1 MDAQEHFYSDDPKTG
16 HPDVRTTLKDV
27 NYYFLGNGHIT
38 AVVQICRSGEGTPVG
53 LLIMNPEKFGHKRNC
68 LTMAAENGLTD
79 TMLKLSGE
87 RIELTPQ
94 PENVTASRHEF
105 QSVPQVII
113 KWGNRQ
119 IEITEKLYCPDRKQ
133 GRLLREIE
141 LRNKGQENLSF
152 RIETGAGSQTIAE
165 MIHLNCGQKKSLLI
179 EYILTGKN
187 GIDSVRLNRCS
198 QNEIEQDTLLYW
210 QKTAACRFDSSL
222 LNHLFNSAKYQLQAN
237 ISYQGRQD
245 ASIWQY
251 NLEWV
256 RDQSM
261 VVIGLTLSGQF
272 ELAGTMLD
280 RLFTKFVTDNGDTVD
295 SSRARPYTEVELD
308 QNGELLL
315 ALKFYVDWSGDL
327 TLLQKHRQKIKATAE
342 FPLKD
347 VFRHPEVSLMHNK
360 REFWER
366 HALHGI
372 RDGMELMYQFYV
384 CLGLESAA
392 SLAELVH
399 HYEEATAWRKAAAE
413 IRKDMLYH
421 PQYALIEDNHFIKRR
436 NVDGSPAIEA
446 ILATEEGLPA
456 NIPLLE
462 PGKHYLDPDSS
473 SVLPIV
479 WEFIDAKSGL
489 ARQTLAGIEP
499 LWNQRWTGGGYGRY
513 HVASEPDSPGPW
525 PFASLFIA
533 RAYFENGDD
542 EKVWRVLRWLKQVP
556 GAKSGATFEFYGPRQ
571 VPPYPQIGIV
581 PWTWAEIIMLSVHH
595 ILGVRPEGN
604 KLRLRPRLLS
614 GLPGAKAELRVR
626 NCRIKLEISRSKEKC
641 GFYIDGEQ
649 ISDATDEIVLDMPE
663 RDLTVELFV
672 KE

>member
-1 MDAQEHFYSDDPKTG
+1 
-16 HPDVRTTLKDV
+16 
-27 NYYFLGNGHIT
+27 
-38 AVVQICRSGEGTPVG
+38 
-53 LLIMNPEKFGHKRNC
+53 
-68 LTMAAENGLTD
+68 MAAENGLTD
-79 TMLKLSGE
+79 TMLKLSGD
-87 RIELTPQ
+87 RLDLTPQ
-94 PENVTASRHEF
+94 PQNVNASWQEF
-105 QSVPQVII
+105 KGVPQVRV

-119 IEITEKLYCPDRKQ
+119 IEIAEKFYCPDRRQ

-141 LRNKGQENLSF
+141 LRNAGKEDLSF
-152 RIETGAGSQTIAE
+152 RIETGADGQTIDE
-165 MIHLNCGQKKSLLI
+165 TVHLNRGQKQTLLV
-179 EYILTGKN
+179 EYILSEEN
-187 GIDSVRLNRCS
+187 GADSVRLNRRS
-198 QNEIEQDTLLYW
+198 QNEIEQDAILYW

-222 LNHLFNSAKYQLQAN
+222 LNHLFNTAKYQLQAN
-237 ISYQGRQD
+237 ISHQGRQD

-272 ELAGTMLD
+272 ELAGIMLD
-280 RLFTKFVTDNGDTVD
+280 RLLTKFVTDNGDTVD
-295 SSRARPYTEVELD
+295 SSNIRSYEEVELD

-327 TLLQKHRQKIKATAE
+327 TPLQKHWQKIKATAE
-342 FPLKD
+342 LPLKD
-347 VFRHPEVSLMHNK
+347 VFRHPEVSLMHNT

-384 CLGLESAA
+384 SLGLESAA
-392 SLAELVH
+392 SLAELIQRRD
-399 HYEEATAWRKAAAE
+399 EASAWRKSAAE
-413 IRKDMLYH
+413 IKKDMLSH
-421 PQYALIEDNHFIKRR
+421 PRYALIENNHFIKRR

-446 ILATEEGLPA
+446 IPTTKEGLPA
-456 NIPLLE
+456 DIPLLE

-479 WEFIDAKSGL
+479 WGFIDAKSDL
-489 ARQTLAGIEP
+489 ARQTLVSIEP

-513 HVASEPDSPGPW
+513 HVTSEPDSPGPW

-533 RAYFENGDD
+533 RAYFEAGDD
-542 EKVWRVLRWLKQVP
+542 EKVWRVLQWLGRVP

-571 VPPYPQIGIV
+571 APPYPQIGIV

-614 GLPGAKAELRVR
+614 GLPGAVAELRVR
-626 NCRIKLEISRSKEKC
+626 NCRMKLEISRSKEKC
-641 GFYIDGEQ
+641 GFHIDGEQ
-649 ISDATDEIVLDMPE
+649 VSEATDEIVLDMPE
-663 RDLTVELFV
+663 RDLTVELFL